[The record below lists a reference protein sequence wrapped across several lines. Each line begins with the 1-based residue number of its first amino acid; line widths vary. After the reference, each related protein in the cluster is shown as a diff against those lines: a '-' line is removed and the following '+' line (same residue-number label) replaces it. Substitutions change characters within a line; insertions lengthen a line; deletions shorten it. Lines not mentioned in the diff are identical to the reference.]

1 MVDKKK
7 RIVVTGMGV
16 VSCFGSDVDEFYQRM
31 VAGESGVSM
40 IDQFECA
47 DYPTRFA
54 APVRDFNPEGYI
66 DRKQARRL
74 DPAMQYAIVAGKK
87 AAEQAGMTD
96 EVVDSFDKERC
107 GVLIGSGM
115 GGMHVY
121 TEGAHVLAEKGVSR
135 LSPFFVPFIITNM
148 SGALL
153 AIDLGFMGPNYS
165 VSTACATAS
174 YAVVQA
180 ANHIRRGDAD
190 VMICG
195 GTEAAIL
202 PICLA
207 GFCAC
212 RAMSVRNDDPQGAAR
227 PWDKDR
233 DGFVLGSGAGVVVLE
248 TLEHALERGAPIL
261 AEYHGG
267 GYSCDANHMTNP
279 REDGAGIAMCID
291 HAMRDA
297 QMPKERVNFI
307 SAHATCTPLGDQAE
321 YLGIRRYFG
330 DHRKNIKMNAPK
342 SMIGHS
348 LGAAGGHAIVAG
360 LQCLRH
366 GRLHPTINH
375 HKPDDYLDMDVVPN
389 VAQDHDVDL
398 MCVNAFGFGGHNS
411 CVVFGHYDE

>member
-1 MVDKKK
+1 MANKK

-31 VAGESGVSM
+31 VRGESGVSM
-40 IDQFECA
+40 ITEFPVD

-54 APVRDFNPEGYI
+54 APVRDFDPGDLI
-66 DRKQARRL
+66 DRKQQRRL
-74 DPAMQYAIVAGKK
+74 DPAMQYALVAGKK
-87 AAEQAGMTD
+87 AAKGAGLTD
-96 EVVDSFDKERC
+96 EVLGTLNKERC

-121 TEGAHVLAEKGVSR
+121 TEGAHVLHTKGVSR
-135 LSPFFVPFIITNM
+135 LSPFFVPYIITNM

-174 YAVVQA
+174 YAIIQA

-190 VMICG
+190 LMICG

-212 RAMSVRNDDPQGAAR
+212 RAMSVRNDDPQRAAR
-227 PWDKDR
+227 PWDKGR
-233 DGFVLGSGAGVVVLE
+233 DGFVLGSGAGILVLE

-279 REDGAGIAMCID
+279 REDGLGIAMCID
-291 HAMRDA
+291 RAMTDA
-297 QMPKERVNFI
+297 ELPKERVNFL
-307 SAHATCTPLGDQAE
+307 SAHATCTPLGDRAE
-321 YLGIRRYFG
+321 YLGIARYFG
-330 DHRKNIKMNAPK
+330 DHRKKIKMNAPK

-348 LGAAGGHAIVAG
+348 LGAAGGHAAVAAIE
-360 LQCLRH
+360 CLRN
-366 GRLHPTINH
+366 GLLHPTMNH
-375 HKPDDYLDMDVVPN
+375 EDPDDYLDMDVVPN
-389 VAQDHDVDL
+389 EAKKHEVDL
-398 MCVNAFGFGGHNS
+398 ACVNAFGFGGHNS
-411 CVVFGHYDE
+411 CMVFGHYR